1 MTEGNSSTTNCLL
14 AGVKNLVLAP
24 AGIGCA
30 RLAYDAFSAAEG
42 DQSCQLELTGQKLL
56 FGAHLKTPER
66 ANLFAPFAPLA
77 SALLVTIRPPFSLE
91 ITLDATANSEQSR
104 IFRYRTDQGW
114 SDQLAQYFQ
123 GVLLAAQ
130 TTIDL
135 SLSALIESDK
145 EAIDAY
151 RADPVRLL
159 QLTISR
165 AKSG

>member
-1 MTEGNSSTTNCLL
+1 MGNLGTL
-14 AGVKNLVLAP
+14 ATSLPRPLYIFFFAEV
-24 AGIGCA
+24 
-30 RLAYDAFSAAEG
+30 YDLRF
-42 DQSCQLELTGQKLL
+42 
-56 FGAHLKTPER
+56 PR
-66 ANLFAPFAPLA
+66 IA